1 MLSRHHHHFIEQE
14 SAHHTAESLS
24 LPSLPPPKVD
34 TSPCSVYQQT
44 SSPAT
49 SGTMQIPIQPKL
61 VQARVNIPIPLVIS
75 SFPGECEWIYIWV
88 ITPNNDVLAGTAM
101 NCGSGFAKS
110 PNPLNDDTESAAAGS
125 SSTASPDGTMYTV
138 WTDVQITE
146 RGHYGFHVV
155 GYTADHIVA
164 DEVWSDW
171 YEVGAERVAL
181 SDLRED
187 QQSLLD
193 ALRQSGN
200 FDL

>member
-1 MLSRHHHHFIEQE
+1 
-14 SAHHTAESLS
+14 
-24 LPSLPPPKVD
+24 
-34 TSPCSVYQQT
+34 
-44 SSPAT
+44 
-49 SGTMQIPIQPKL
+49 MQIPIQPKL
-61 VQARVNIPIPLVIS
+61 AQTGSNIPIPLVVS
-75 SFPGECEWIYIWV
+75 SVPEECEWVYIWV
-88 ITPNNDVLAGTAM
+88 ITPDNDVLAGTAVS
-101 NCGSGFAKS
+101 CDSGFAKS
-110 PNPLNDDTESAAAGS
+110 PNPLSDDTESAAAGS

-155 GYTADHIVA
+155 GYTADHVVA

-171 YEVGAERVAL
+171 FEVRSERVAL

-187 QQSLLD
+187 QQPLLD